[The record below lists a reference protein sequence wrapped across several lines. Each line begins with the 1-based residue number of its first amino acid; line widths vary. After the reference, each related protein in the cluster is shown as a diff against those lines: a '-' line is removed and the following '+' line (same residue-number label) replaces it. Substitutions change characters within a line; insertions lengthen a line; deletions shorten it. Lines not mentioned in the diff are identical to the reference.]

1 MAKLTR
7 TQKYADYRD
16 SLTNDKESSLSTN
29 ELSNYRDRLDNIT
42 GQNTGTEVKQGNR
55 PEDPK
60 YSWVDFEETPIEQL
74 VNSFADEAASNGN
87 SFVWNSLQEMPPKS
101 EEAQQ
106 PQAKPAENPYVG
118 YYNPNARPA
127 YPETPKQ
134 PGYAPNDNRG
144 NGYSAPVS
152 PEIAQFAE
160 PVNVNPQAN
169 IPMNNG
175 TVSQVLTNSYPSQNY
190 YNTPNQASQYP
201 NTVNPQQ
208 IPYPNTPVQPQN
220 VPNYPS
226 QTPVDNHVIDHRTD
240 ADNYYLNETM
250 NDVAEYNR
258 ANGGQTISQL
268 TNDMINE
275 VRHPGQEIP
284 AAPAVEPTVNEY
296 PDSDEDFSS
305 TVSMEINKLMDEMAG
320 MDTIEEE
327 PELEP
332 VKESPVEEHPVLA
345 KALEEEPE
353 EEVIEIKNLKELE
366 KEQTRDTVSE
376 TIPFVVSASDADEML
391 DDDEEEGSNTVLN
404 VILII
409 LILILVAVLG
419 LIVFYIFKTKGI
431 F

>member
-29 ELSNYRDRLDNIT
+29 ELSNYKDRLDNIT
-42 GQNTGTEVKQGNR
+42 GQYPGSQPAQQSR

-74 VNSFADEAASNGN
+74 VSSFTDQNNGG
-87 SFVWNSLQEMPPKS
+87 SFDWTGLQEMPPKS
-101 EEAQQ
+101 NEQQ
-106 PQAKPAENPYVG
+106 PQAKPAENPYVT
-118 YYNPNARPA
+118 YNNPNAQPV
-127 YPETPKQ
+127 YPEAPQ
-134 PGYAPNDNRG
+134 QGYDNRG
-144 NGYSAPVS
+144 GYNPQVN
-152 PEIAQFAE
+152 PQMAQFAE
-160 PVNVNPQAN
+160 PVNVNPAPQNSALVN
-169 IPMNNG
+169 DG
-175 TVSQVLTNSYPSQNY
+175 TYPNQGY
-190 YNTPNQASQYP
+190 YNVPNQPQYP
-201 NTVNPQQ
+201 NVPNPQM
-208 IPYPNTPVQPQN
+208 PYPNAQPQN
-220 VPNYPS
+220 APNYMP
-226 QTPVDNHVIDHRTD
+226 PVDNHAIDHRTD

-250 NDVAEYNR
+250 NDVAEYNLV
-258 ANGGQTISQL
+258 NGGQTISQL

-275 VRHPGQEIP
+275 IRHPGQEAP
-284 AAPAVEPTVNEY
+284 AAPAPAVEPVNEY

-332 VKESPVEEHPVLA
+332 LRDTVEEHPVLA
-345 KALEEEPE
+345 KTLEEEKE

-366 KEQTRDTVSE
+366 KEQARDTVSE
-376 TIPFVVSASDADEML
+376 TIPFVVSTTDSDDML

-404 VILII
+404 IILII
-409 LILILVAVLG
+409 LIIILVAVLG

>member
-42 GQNTGTEVKQGNR
+42 GQFPGSEPKQENK

-74 VNSFADEAASNGN
+74 VSSFADEAGN
-87 SFVWNSLQEMPPKS
+87 NSGSFDWAGLQEMPPKS
-101 EEAQQ
+101 ETPQQ

-118 YYNPNARPA
+118 YYNPNAQSA

-134 PGYAPNDNRG
+134 QGYDNRG
-144 NGYSAPVS
+144 NGYNTQVN
-152 PEIAQFAE
+152 PEMAQFAE
-160 PVNVNPQAN
+160 PVNINPQGN
-169 IPMNNG
+169 VPVNNG
-175 TVSQVLTNSYPSQNY
+175 NVSQVLSNGYPNQNY
-190 YNTPNQASQYP
+190 YTAPNQQQYP
-201 NTVNPQQ
+201 KVPNPQQ
-208 IPYPNTPVQPQN
+208 MPYPNAG
-220 VPNYPS
+220 NYMP
-226 QTPVDNHVIDHRTD
+226 PVDNHAIDHRSD

-250 NDVAEYNR
+250 NEVGEYNR
-258 ANGGQTISQL
+258 VNGGQTISQL

-275 VRHPGQEIP
+275 IRHPGQPAP
-284 AAPAVEPTVNEY
+284 AAPAPAEPMNQY
-296 PDSDEDFSS
+296 ADADEDFSS

-332 VKESPVEEHPVLA
+332 VKETVEEHPVLA

-366 KEQTRDTVSE
+366 KEQVRDTVSE
-376 TIPFVVSASDADEML
+376 TIPFVVSATDSDEML

-404 VILII
+404 VILVI
-409 LILILVAVLG
+409 LIFILVLVLG

>member
-42 GQNTGTEVKQGNR
+42 GQNAVPSQNQENK

-74 VNSFADEAASNGN
+74 VNSFASEAESNGG
-87 SFVWNSLQEMPPKS
+87 SFVWNDLQEMPPKN
-101 EEAQQ
+101 ETQQ
-106 PQAKPAENPYVG
+106 PQGNNG
-118 YYNPNARPA
+118 YYNPNAQPA
-127 YPETPKQ
+127 YPQTPQQ
-134 PGYAPNDNRG
+134 PGYDNRG
-144 NGYSAPVS
+144 NGYANPQM
-152 PEIAQFAE
+152 AQFAE
-160 PVNVNPQAN
+160 PVNVNPSAPN
-169 IPMNNG
+169 SALVNDG
-175 TVSQVLTNSYPSQNY
+175 SYPNQSY
-190 YNTPNQASQYP
+190 YNAPNQQYQNTPN
-201 NTVNPQQ
+201 PQM
-208 IPYPNTPVQPQN
+208 PYQNVQPQN
-220 VPNYPS
+220 APNYVP
-226 QTPVDNHVIDHRTD
+226 QETVDNHVIDHRTD

-258 ANGGQTISQL
+258 INGGQTISQL

-275 VRHPGQEIP
+275 VRHPGQTAP
-284 AAPAVEPTVNEY
+284 AAPAPAPVEPVNEY
-296 PDSDEDFSS
+296 LSTDEDFSS

-332 VKESPVEEHPVLA
+332 VNETPVEEHPVLA

-366 KEQTRDTVSE
+366 KEQARDTVSE
-376 TIPFVVSASDADEML
+376 TIPFVVSATDSDEIL
-391 DDDEEEGSNTVLN
+391 DDDEEEGSNTALN

-409 LILILVAVLG
+409 LIIILVAVLG

-431 F
+431 L

>member
-29 ELSNYRDRLDNIT
+29 DLSNYKDRLDSLT
-42 GQNTGTEVKQGNR
+42 GQYPGSQQPQQNR
-55 PEDPK
+55 PQDPK

-74 VNSFADEAASNGN
+74 VSSFANQNNGG
-87 SFVWNSLQEMPPKS
+87 SFDWTDLQEMPPKS
-101 EEAQQ
+101 ENQQ
-106 PQAKPAENPYVG
+106 PQAKPAENPYVS
-118 YYNPNARPA
+118 YSNPNAQPV
-127 YPETPKQ
+127 YPEAPQ
-134 PGYAPNDNRG
+134 QQGYDNRG
-144 NGYSAPVS
+144 GYNPQVN
-152 PEIAQFAE
+152 PQMAQFAE
-160 PVNVNPQAN
+160 PVNVNPAPQNSALVN
-169 IPMNNG
+169 DG
-175 TVSQVLTNSYPSQNY
+175 TLNYPNQNY
-190 YNTPNQASQYP
+190 YNAPNQPQYP
-201 NTVNPQQ
+201 NVPNPQM
-208 IPYPNTPVQPQN
+208 PYPNAAPQGA
-220 VPNYPS
+220 PNYMP
-226 QTPVDNHVIDHRTD
+226 PVDNHAIDHRTD

-258 ANGGQTISQL
+258 VNGGQTISQL

-275 VRHPGQEIP
+275 VRHPGQEAP
-284 AAPAVEPTVNEY
+284 AAPVPATPAPVAEPVNEY

-332 VKESPVEEHPVLA
+332 LRDTVEEHPVLA
-345 KALEEEPE
+345 KTLEEEKE

-366 KEQTRDTVSE
+366 KEQARDTVSE
-376 TIPFVVSASDADEML
+376 TIPFVVSATDTDDML

-404 VILII
+404 IILII
-409 LILILVAVLG
+409 LIIILVAVLG